1 LTVCSYGISYVISL
15 FVGLEFSQVNRNP
28 ISDEM
33 QRMRQQIEYLQ
44 AELVS
49 ARGGT
54 RHDELQVRQQ
64 KIRHKCFHFLAEPTV
79 SIHSCRKFYSIAIGD
94 YY

>member
-1 LTVCSYGISYVISL
+1 VISYVISL

-33 QRMRQQIEYLQ
+33 QRMRQKIEYLQ

-49 ARGGT
+49 VRGGT
-54 RHDELQVRQQ
+54 RHDEIQVRQ
-64 KIRHKCFHFLAEPTV
+64 KKFWHKHLQFLAETSV
-79 SIHSCRKFYSIAIGD
+79 SIRSCRKFYSIADGD
-94 YY
+94 YS